1 MKVQRYFLFFLK
13 QVASDENSHCIW
25 YGECYTDGALH
36 KKNCLYNGPA
46 KPLSSEGQKLLAK
59 HCPHL
64 LVDDGK
70 GINTCCDAN
79 QLITLD
85 ANIKLAANFLKR
97 CPSCL
102 DNLAKHFCD
111 FTCAVNQSKFIN
123 VTEKGEDNG
132 NYYTYILIFCFIN
145 LMTRLKFNVF

>member
-1 MKVQRYFLFFLK
+1 M
-13 QVASDENSHCIW
+13 
-25 YGECYTDGALH
+25 H
-36 KKNCLYNGPA
+36 KKNCLYDGPA
-46 KPLSSEGQKLLAK
+46 KPLNSEGQKLLAK

-70 GINTCCDAN
+70 GINTCCDTN

-85 ANIKLAANFLKR
+85 ANIQLASNFLKR

-102 DNLAKHFCD
+102 DNLSKHFCD

-123 VTEKGEDNG
+123 ITEKGEANG
-132 NYYTYILIFCFIN
+132 NYLIS
-145 LMTRLKFNVF
+145 LFNIFKT